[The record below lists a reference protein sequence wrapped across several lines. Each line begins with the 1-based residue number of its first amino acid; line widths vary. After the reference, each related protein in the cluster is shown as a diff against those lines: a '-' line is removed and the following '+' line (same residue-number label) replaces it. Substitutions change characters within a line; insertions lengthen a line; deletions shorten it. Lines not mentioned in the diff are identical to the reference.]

1 MKIVRW
7 TVTALVLVL
16 VSMAAPIRQQSA
28 YACLGQH
35 QEHCDYW
42 QIHHI
47 GGYGIGHPGD
57 TYWSLDGSCDTD
69 CDGNMYCSGDTHIDS
84 GTMVECANTGSCP
97 CDPPPV

>member
-1 MKIVRW
+1 MKIIRW

-69 CDGNMYCSGDTHIDS
+69 CDDVDAGH
-84 GTMVECANTGSCP
+84 E
-97 CDPPPV
+97 PPPEQHQIGCK